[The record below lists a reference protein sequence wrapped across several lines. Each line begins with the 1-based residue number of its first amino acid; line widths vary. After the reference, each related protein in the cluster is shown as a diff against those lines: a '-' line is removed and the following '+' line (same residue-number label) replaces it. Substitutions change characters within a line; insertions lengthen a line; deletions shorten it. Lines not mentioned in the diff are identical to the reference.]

1 MWGDQIQIHE
11 VGVFTHIASIQE
23 YQEAKMTVY
32 TWDSVTRPSMNGYP
46 VYTGQSKHHLGPAY
60 LYLWDWGLGQGVNWF
75 LSDNVTSDY
84 RGVESPDL
92 EFVQERCPEQVNPRG
107 SPWSVYTR

>member
-1 MWGDQIQIHE
+1 
-11 VGVFTHIASIQE
+11 
-23 YQEAKMTVY
+23 MTVY
-32 TWDSVTRPSMNGYP
+32 TWDSVARPSMNDYP
-46 VYTGQSKHHLGPAY
+46 VYTGRSSHHLGPAY
-60 LYLWDWGLGQGVNWF
+60 LYLWDWF

-107 SPWSVYTR
+107 SPWSVYTRSVRGRISRTVTT

>member
-1 MWGDQIQIHE
+1 
-11 VGVFTHIASIQE
+11 
-23 YQEAKMTVY
+23 MTVY

-46 VYTGQSKHHLGPAY
+46 VYTGRSSYHLGPAY
-60 LYLWDWGLGQGVNWF
+60 LYLWDWGLGQGLNWF

-107 SPWSVYTR
+107 SPWSVYTRSVRGRISRTVAT